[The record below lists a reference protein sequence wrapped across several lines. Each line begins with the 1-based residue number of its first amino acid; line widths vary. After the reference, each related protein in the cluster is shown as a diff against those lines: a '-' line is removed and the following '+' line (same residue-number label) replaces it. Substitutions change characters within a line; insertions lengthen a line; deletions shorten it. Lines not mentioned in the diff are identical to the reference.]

1 MSAPPQIQRQIQR
14 KQEAD
19 PEEELERLYRVI
31 IHNDDVTPYDFVIIF
46 LVRFFQL
53 DAQAAELVTW
63 TAHTSGQALVV
74 VLPLTEARL
83 RVGRAHFAAAVEGYP
98 LSFTIE
104 PD

>member
-1 MSAPPQIQRQIQR
+1 MSAPPQIQRKIQR
-14 KQEAD
+14 RQEAN

-31 IHNDDVTPYDFVIIF
+31 IHNDDVTPYDFVIIV

-53 DAQAAELVTW
+53 DAQAAELVAW

-74 VLPLTEARL
+74 VLPLAEARR

-98 LSFTIE
+98 LSLTIE

>member
-14 KQEAD
+14 RQEAN

-31 IHNDDVTPYDFVIIF
+31 IHNDDVTPYDFVIIV

-53 DAQAAELVTW
+53 DAPAAELITW
-63 TAHTSGQALVV
+63 TAHTSGVALVII
-74 VLPLTEARL
+74 LPLTEARR

-104 PD
+104 PE

>member
-1 MSAPPQIQRQIQR
+1 MSAPPQIQRQIQQR
-14 KQEAD
+14 QEAD

-31 IHNDDVTPYDFVIIF
+31 IHNDDVTPYDFVMII

-53 DAQAAELVTW
+53 DAPAAELVTW
-63 TAHTSGQALVV
+63 TAHTSGVALVV
-74 VLPLTEARL
+74 VLPLTEARR

-104 PD
+104 PE

>member
-14 KQEAD
+14 RQEAD
-19 PEEELERLYRVI
+19 PEEELDRLYRII
-31 IHNDDVTPYDFVIIF
+31 IHNDDVTPYDFVIIV

-53 DAQAAELVTW
+53 DAPAAELVTW
-63 TAHTSGQALVV
+63 TAHTSGVALVII
-74 VLPLTEARL
+74 LPLTEARR

-104 PD
+104 PE

>member
-14 KQEAD
+14 QQESE
-19 PEEELERLYRVI
+19 PQEEFERLYRVI
-31 IHNDDVTPYDFVIIF
+31 IHNDEVTPYDFVIMV

-53 DAQAAELVTW
+53 DAPAAELVTW
-63 TAHTSGQALVV
+63 TAHTSGLALVV
-74 VLPLTEARL
+74 VLPLAEARR
-83 RVGRAHFAAAVEGYP
+83 RVGRAHFAAAVEGFP